1 VEVKLGTFNLNNLFG
16 RFNFK
21 ASIEEIVTSGTYK
34 FDIDSKYWIRTFKGK
49 LVKEKSER
57 DRSLIAN
64 RILSRD
70 PDVLAVQEVEDK
82 DTLDRF
88 VHEYLKDKY
97 PHRVVVDANDKRLID
112 VGIMSKLPFG
122 AITSWQHYVHP
133 AKPGE
138 KVFSRDL
145 LQTEI
150 LSADRSRTLLTL
162 YVTHSKSKYIDW
174 RLRGAKKEEQQQ
186 KDNELRKRQSEA
198 VVQIVGKTVAAG
210 SRYAIAGDLNDV
222 PDSEPL
228 SPLLIPSNPLGLVN
242 LADRLEAKDRWSVR
256 HKETGAE
263 ETHEL
268 FDYMLIPTYME
279 QEVQGVEVDRRKK
292 KSGDGSDHDPV
303 FATLSI
309 S

>member
-21 ASIEEIVTSGTYK
+21 ASIEEVVTSGSYK
-34 FDIDSKYWIRTFKGK
+34 FDSDSKYWIRTFKGK
-49 LVKEKSER
+49 LVKEKSEA
-57 DRSLIAN
+57 DRSLITN

-88 VHEYLKDKY
+88 VHEYLKDRY

-133 AKPGE
+133 AKPDE

-150 LSADRSRTLLTL
+150 LSPDRSRTLLTL

-198 VVQIVGKTVAAG
+198 VVQIVGRTAAAG
-210 SRYAIAGDLNDV
+210 SRYLIAGDLNDV
-222 PDSEPL
+222 PESEPL
-228 SPLLIPSNPLGLVN
+228 SPLLVPSNQLGLVN
-242 LADRLEAKDRWSVR
+242 LADRLEAEDRWSVR
-256 HKETGAE
+256 HKETGLEA
-263 ETHEL
+263 TTEL
-268 FDYMLIPTYME
+268 FDYLLIPANIQE
-279 QEVQGVEVDRRKK
+279 EVQSVEVDRRKK

-303 FATLSI
+303 FVTLTI